1 MGNILTLS
9 DNRTIHAD
17 SSKLNLDANGTK
29 IVSNWNKKTNIH
41 ISMQNNKTSVSAY
54 KHIYIDS

>member
-9 DNRTIHAD
+9 DNRTVHAA
-17 SSKLNLDANGTK
+17 SSKLNLDTNGTK
-29 IVSNWNKKTNIH
+29 IVSDWNKKINIH
-41 ISMQNNKTSVSAY
+41 ISTQNNKTSVSAY